1 MLLKQ
6 TELSPKQLKAGP
18 DDGLDEGQFQAYASV
33 FGNVDS
39 YGDIVEKGAFA
50 NTLKAWEE
58 SGKPIP
64 LLFGHNFSDPDYN
77 LGHVVK
83 AVEDEHGLLVTA
95 ELDLENPKSA
105 QVYRMLKGKR
115 MDQMSFAFDVIE
127 YEQAKSDDDE
137 PITKLKERALHEV
150 SVVPLGA
157 NRETEILAV
166 KSLAENIKAGR
177 VISAKNEEV
186 LRETITTLRDAAS
199 ALEGILPSDDEDE
212 QDESEEASAS
222 ESDEAKSGAS
232 GENPSVSDEE
242 LSKSGPSVDLLAAN
256 WKVLAMSQPTK

>member
-1 MLLKQ
+1 MSRSKHVPLVP
-6 TELSPKQLKAGP
+6 SQLKAGP
-18 DDGLDEGQFQAYASV
+18 DDGLVEGQFQAYASV

-83 AVEDEHGLLVTA
+83 AEEDEHGLLVTA

-105 QVYRMLKGKR
+105 QVYRMIKGR
-115 MDQMSFAFDVIE
+115 RVDQMSFAFDVIE
-127 YEQAKSDDDE
+127 YEQSKSDDDE
-137 PITKLKERALHEV
+137 PITKLKELALHEV

-166 KSLAENIKAGR
+166 KSLAESIKAGR
-177 VISAKNEEV
+177 SISRKNEEV
-186 LRETITTLRDAAS
+186 LRDTIVTLRDAAN
-199 ALEGILPSDDEDE
+199 ALEGVLPSDDE
-212 QDESEEASAS
+212 QDESEEESAN
-222 ESDEAKSGAS
+222 ESDEAKSGAN
-232 GENPSVSDEE
+232 GESPSVSDEE
-242 LSKSGPSVDLLAAN
+242 LTKSGPSVDLLAAN